1 MITARKRFAIKA
13 ASFAS
18 CFFGI
23 GIVVAPSMASARD
36 VMTIPRAAC
45 IKTHLDR
52 IVDRHEALFSNG
64 MSMWLAQED
73 EERLKSWHPGD
84 RIRLCKVGM
93 DSPWTC
99 DSDGN
104 CTNLLMIIFRIKA
117 QNITRNE
124 CPVTWRANKQAPCA
138 RLMPGS
144 DH

>member
-1 MITARKRFAIKA
+1 MARKRYAIKA

-18 CFFGI
+18 SFFGI
-23 GIVVAPSMASARD
+23 GIVVAPSMVSTRD
-36 VMTIPRAAC
+36 VMTIPRATC

-52 IVDRHEALFSNG
+52 IFDRTGALFSNG
-64 MSMWLAQED
+64 MSMRLPPED

-93 DSPWTC
+93 DSPWLC

-104 CTNLLMIIFRIKA
+104 CTNLLTITFRIKA

-138 RLMPGS
+138 KLMPGS
-144 DH
+144 DN

>member
-1 MITARKRFAIKA
+1 MITARKRYAIIA
-13 ASFAS
+13 ASFVS

-23 GIVVAPSMASARD
+23 GIVVAPS
-36 VMTIPRAAC
+36 
-45 IKTHLDR
+45 HLDR
-52 IVDRHEALFSNG
+52 IVDRTEARFSNG
-64 MSMWLAQED
+64 MSMWLPQED
-73 EERLKSWHPGD
+73 EQRLKSWHPGD

-93 DSPWTC
+93 DSPWAC

-104 CTNLLMIIFRIKA
+104 CTNLLMITFRIKA

-124 CPVTWRANKQAPCA
+124 CPVTWQANKQAPCA